1 MNNFVVKNISVNKLI
16 SEKNI
21 HTYYDIKKIK
31 NINDLNISG
40 IFIYNFY
47 VSGNIYT
54 NNDIR
59 VFINDN
65 YLNKLYLS
73 STKDILIDGN
83 LYIFNKGDIDLIDAI
98 AYTTIPNRVYRREK
112 INKLKN
118 KINEKGKG
126 I

>member
-31 NINDLNISG
+31 NLNSLNLSDK
-40 IFIYNFY
+40 FTYNFY

-54 NNDIR
+54 NYDIG

-65 YLNKLYLS
+65 YLNKLYLHGN
-73 STKDILIDGN
+73 KDILIDGD
-83 LYIFNKGDIDLIDAI
+83 LYILNKGNLDLIDAI
-98 AYTTIPNRVYRREK
+98 AYATIPNRIYRVEK

>member
-31 NINDLNISG
+31 NLNDLNLSG
-40 IFIYNFY
+40 NFIYNFY

-73 STKDILIDGN
+73 GTKDILIDGN
-83 LYIFNKGDIDLIDAI
+83 LYISNKGDIDLIDAI
-98 AYTTIPNRVYRREK
+98 GYTTIPNVIYRREK

-118 KINEKGKG
+118 KINEKGQRF
-126 I
+126 

>member
-31 NINDLNISG
+31 NLNSLNLSDK
-40 IFIYNFY
+40 FTYNFY

-54 NNDIR
+54 NYDIR

-65 YLNKLYLS
+65 YLNKLYLHGN
-73 STKDILIDGN
+73 KDILIDGD
-83 LYIFNKGDIDLIDAI
+83 LYILNKGDLDLIDAI
-98 AYTTIPNRVYRREK
+98 AYTTIPNRIYRGEK

>member
-31 NINDLNISG
+31 NLNSLNLSDK
-40 IFIYNFY
+40 FTYNFY

-54 NNDIR
+54 NYDIG

-65 YLNKLYLS
+65 YLNKLYLHGN
-73 STKDILIDGN
+73 KDILIDGD
-83 LYIFNKGDIDLIDAI
+83 LYILNKGNLDLIDAI
-98 AYTTIPNRVYRREK
+98 AYATIPNRIYRGEK